1 VTPQYLETLGI
12 PILAGRGFTVADDS
26 GSVPVAL
33 VNQELATLVWGTD
46 SPLGD
51 RIRIGGPDLPWRTIV
66 GVVGNV
72 RHTNL
77 ADPIGPQIY
86 NAQDQWPFSD
96 QLQMIVRSALGPST
110 LAPQVRAAVQGVSRQ
125 LGISNVATMEEL
137 IRATTA
143 ERRFAMVLF
152 QLFAAVAL
160 VLAGAGIYAVIAGS
174 VAERSREMG
183 IRAAMGATRG
193 GLVRLVVSEGMGLAA
208 AGLVLGSVG
217 AILLARWLR
226 SLLYGVGPGDPVTF
240 ASVATLLALVAAAAC
255 LVPAWRAARTDP
267 MEVLRTD

>member
-1 VTPQYLETLGI
+1 
-12 PILAGRGFTVADDS
+12 
-26 GSVPVAL
+26 
-33 VNQELATLVWGTD
+33 
-46 SPLGD
+46 
-51 RIRIGGPDLPWRTIV
+51 
-66 GVVGNV
+66 
-72 RHTNL
+72 
-77 ADPIGPQIY
+77 
-86 NAQDQWPFSD
+86 
-96 QLQMIVRSALGPST
+96 
-110 LAPQVRAAVQGVSRQ
+110 
-125 LGISNVATMEEL
+125 
-137 IRATTA
+137 
-143 ERRFAMVLF
+143 MVLF

-240 ASVATLLALVAAAAC
+240 ASVATLLALVAATAC